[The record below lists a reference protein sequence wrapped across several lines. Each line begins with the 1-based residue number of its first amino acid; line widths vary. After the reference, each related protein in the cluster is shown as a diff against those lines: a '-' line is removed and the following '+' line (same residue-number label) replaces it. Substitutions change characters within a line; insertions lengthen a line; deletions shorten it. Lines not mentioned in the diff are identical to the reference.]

1 MINILER
8 YINMRKTKKNLE
20 NVTAK
25 MVTGVLNTELRKDA
39 NSASCV
45 FLYQPKAPDGLARFR
60 KNDK

>member
-1 MINILER
+1 
-8 YINMRKTKKNLE
+8 MRKTKKNLE